1 MQITLEQTVS
11 GKKFLNI
18 VFGKTPQDFN
28 SAIRIALSSTEYQIL
43 FLAGIPLYETYTP
56 ECLPNQSVTKSP
68 Y

>member
-43 FLAGIPLYETYTP
+43 FLAGIRLYETYTP
-56 ECLPNQSVTKSP
+56 ECFPDHFITKSSH
-68 Y
+68 